1 MPGGASQSL
10 FERSELMT
18 GPLFTATVEFR
29 RPGAQQWEILAQA
42 TDTLAGLVEW
52 VAPAQGALQWPVPPL
67 SAAAVQGFISA
78 AFGHTGARQR
88 VRVEPAAEGEK
99 TTLDVLEDFARQC
112 ESGAVTVED
121 AERHAVISER
131 YFRPPNGF
139 FFA

>member
-1 MPGGASQSL
+1 
-10 FERSELMT
+10 MT
-18 GPLFTATVEFR
+18 GSLFTATVEFR

-52 VAPAQGALQWPVPPL
+52 VAAADAALQRPVPPL

-78 AFGHTGARQR
+78 AFGHAGARQR
-88 VRVEPAAEGEK
+88 VRVEPAAEDAK
-99 TTLDVLEDFARQC
+99 STLDVLEEFARRC

-131 YFRPPNGF
+131 FFRPPNGF

>member
-1 MPGGASQSL
+1 MAPPD
-10 FERSELMT
+10 
-18 GPLFTATVEFR
+18 PLFTVTVEFR
-29 RPGAQQWEILAQA
+29 RPGSQQWEITAQA

-52 VAPAQGALQWPVPPL
+52 AAPAQEALQRPVPPL
-67 SAAAVQGFISA
+67 SAETVRGFISA
-78 AFGHTGARQR
+78 AFGPLSERQR

-99 TTLDVLEDFARQC
+99 STLDVLEEFARRR

>member
-1 MPGGASQSL
+1 
-10 FERSELMT
+10 MT
-18 GPLFTATVEFR
+18 GSLFTATVEFR

-52 VAPAQGALQWPVPPL
+52 AAPAQGALQRL
-67 SAAAVQGFISA
+67 
-78 AFGHTGARQR
+78 
-88 VRVEPAAEGEK
+88 VRVEPAAEGAK
-99 TTLDVLEDFARQC
+99 ATLDVLEDFARQC
-112 ESGAVTVED
+112 EGGAVTVED

>member
-1 MPGGASQSL
+1 
-10 FERSELMT
+10 MT
-18 GPLFTATVEFR
+18 GSLFTATVEFR

-52 VAPAQGALQWPVPPL
+52 VAAADAALQRPVPPL

-78 AFGHTGARQR
+78 AFGHAGARQR

-99 TTLDVLEDFARQC
+99 PTLDVLEGFARQC

-121 AERHAVISER
+121 VERHAVMSER
-131 YFRPPNGF
+131 YSRQP
-139 FFA
+139 

>member
-1 MPGGASQSL
+1 
-10 FERSELMT
+10 MT
-18 GPLFTATVEFR
+18 GSLFTATVEFR
-29 RPGAQQWEILAQA
+29 RPGAQQWEIIAQA

-52 VAPAQGALQWPVPPL
+52 AAPAQGALQRPVPPL

-99 TTLDVLEDFARQC
+99 STLDVLEDFARRR
-112 ESGAVTVED
+112 EGGAVTVED
-121 AERHAVISER
+121 AERHAVVSER

>member
-52 VAPAQGALQWPVPPL
+52 VAPAQGALQRPVPPL

-78 AFGHTGARQR
+78 AFGHAGARQR

-99 TTLDVLEDFARQC
+99 STLDVLEDFARGC
-112 ESGAVTVED
+112 ENGTVTVED

>member
-29 RPGAQQWEILAQA
+29 RLGAQQWEIIAQA

-52 VAPAQGALQWPVPPL
+52 AAPAQGVLQRPVPPL
-67 SAAAVQGFISA
+67 STEAARGFISA
-78 AFGHTGARQR
+78 AFGHTGGRQR
-88 VRVEPAAEGEK
+88 VRVEPAVEGEK
-99 TTLDVLEDFARQC
+99 STLDVLEDFARRR
-112 ESGAVTVED
+112 EGGAVTVED
-121 AERHAVISER
+121 AERHAVVSER

>member
-1 MPGGASQSL
+1 M
-10 FERSELMT
+10 MT
-18 GPLFTATVEFR
+18 ENQPEKLFTATVEFR
-29 RPGAQQWEILAQA
+29 RPGAQQWEVNAQA
-42 TDTLAGLVEW
+42 TDTLDGLVEW
-52 VAPAQGALQWPVPPL
+52 AVPASVQLQRPVPPL
-67 SAAAVQGFISA
+67 SAEAVQGFISA

-99 TTLDVLEDFARQC
+99 ATLDVLEKFARQC
-112 ESGAVTVED
+112 ENGAVTVEE